1 VNRLSGKVALIT
13 GGGRGIG
20 RAIALR
26 FASEGA
32 AVMLAATRRDTLEAT
47 AAEIRNA
54 GGRAATALADVADEA
69 AVKVRGRRHARP
81 SSAGWTSSSTTP
93 ASAARRCAWSTSS
106 APTGTARWP

>member
-1 VNRLSGKVALIT
+1 MNRLNGKVALIT

-54 GGRAATALADVADEA
+54 GGRVATALADVADEA
-69 AVKVRGRRHARP
+69 AVKSVVAATLAQLAGLDILVNNAGVGGPTLRVVDMEIGRAHV
-81 SSAGWTSSSTTP
+81 
-93 ASAARRCAWSTSS
+93 
-106 APTGTARWP
+106 